1 MVSVSLALSYNGA
14 KAISH
19 RRQRVVLDGV
29 SSFWSEVSSGV
40 PQGSLLGPLFFVK
53 LITDLPETVLPGNTI
68 ALYTIMVTVQA
79 SLTLPQIE
87 IYKEQF
93 LSDFF
98 LFIYLLL
105 LLVVVVVVVVVFL
118 QPLTFVSVS

>member
-53 LITDLPETVLPGNTI
+53 FITDLPETVLPGNTI
-68 ALYTIMVTVQA
+68 ALYAMIVTVQA

-93 LSDFF
+93 LSHFF
-98 LFIYLLL
+98 YLFIYYYHYYYFCNL
-105 LLVVVVVVVVVFL
+105 
-118 QPLTFVSVS
+118 